1 MCQYLTPAGDAPHPT
16 MRTSKN
22 KEIRGLRVC
31 QDESCRS
38 HLNRDTN
45 ASRNIGLQLKRLLQ
59 DKGPIRQ
66 LSDRDLE
73 FNRHQLC
80 LGCEE

>member
-1 MCQYLTPAGDAPHPT
+1 
-16 MRTSKN
+16 MRTAKN

-31 QDESCRS
+31 QDEGCRS

-59 DKGPIRQ
+59 DQGPIRA
-66 LSDRDLE
+66 LSNRDLE